1 MKKITLILTAL
12 CAGAICAGAQSIADN
27 EYRLRNNFW
36 FGTDNASALAE
47 HYRGIRND
55 LSLSYDY
62 ENGDYHLQQNPASL
76 NDISLSTSGV
86 GKVGGFVLWGG
97 FSFHNIFEQGARYNV
112 LNYTPEEDMPY
123 FVADTFA
130 SGWNKQAYLM
140 SVKLASPVLWNAVS
154 FGIKV
159 DYNAKVGAKQKDPRS
174 ETYDRYVAVYPS
186 ATIALGA
193 HSLGV
198 YALYDNQFERTDP
211 TNANLRQSQKVFIS
225 NGLGMGLVGKVG
237 DNDGLDTFFY
247 RGYNVGGALQYGF
260 DAERARIYTELRFS
274 HGNKTSTQKPSLPKP
289 MGKIVR
295 NAASFD
301 FKGSFGRSFNHL
313 VSLGAT
319 MGLTSG
325 IEYLLNLN
333 TTAFEQ
339 NWEIITE
346 NPMSSF
352 TRVDA
357 HAGYEYQKA
366 LSSDRYDWSAGV
378 DADFTMRDYSYLSPT
393 ALFNSTG
400 TLLSAKAA
408 KQFVKGAH
416 SFLVG
421 LNGGYNLS
429 FGSEYLY
436 TGPDKTAALQKMYID
451 DAILLGSNY
460 YKFGARLAYALTSGN
475 LHYNF
480 DLRAAYLRAPQPQ
493 LGRVT
498 ASLTASLL
506 F

>member
-1 MKKITLILTAL
+1 MKKITLILSAL

-47 HYRGIRND
+47 HYRGIKND
-55 LSLSYDY
+55 LSLSYDF

-76 NDISLSTSGV
+76 NDISLNASGV

-97 FSFHNIFEQGARYNV
+97 FSFHNRFEQGAKYNV

-140 SVKLASPVLWNAVS
+140 SVKLASPVLWNRVS
-154 FGIKV
+154 FGVKI
-159 DYNAKVGAKQKDPRS
+159 DYDAKVGAKQKDPRS

-193 HSLGV
+193 HILGV

-211 TNANLRQSQKVFIS
+211 TNANLRETQKVYIS
-225 NGLGMGLVGKVG
+225 NGLGEGLVGKVG

-247 RGYNVGGALQYGF
+247 RGWNAGGALQYGF
-260 DAERARIYTELRFS
+260 SLPSARLYTELRYS
-274 HGNKTSTQKPSLPKP
+274 YGTKTSTQKPSLPKP
-289 MGKIVR
+289 MGKIIR
-295 NAASFD
+295 NELSFD
-301 FKGSFGRSFNHL
+301 LKGRFASQHL
-313 VSLGAT
+313 VNLGAT
-319 MGLTSG
+319 MRMTSG
-325 IEYLLNLN
+325 IEYLLKLN

-339 NWEIITE
+339 NWDIIAE

-352 TRVDA
+352 NRLDA
-357 HAGYEYQKA
+357 HAGYEFQNA
-366 LSSDRYDWSAGV
+366 LPGGRYDWSAGV

-393 ALFNSTG
+393 AHLGSTG

-460 YKFGARLAYALTSGN
+460 YKFGARLAYALSSGN